1 MSCFAR
7 LGFLDLNLKLQA
19 VKALFYN
26 QHAQSLGKDAYS
38 VCLGAN
44 LFQHSRIKT
53 ILSTAK

>member
-7 LGFLDLNLKLQA
+7 QAFLDLTLKLQA

-26 QHAQSLGKDAYS
+26 RQAQSLWKDAYS
-38 VCLGAN
+38 VCLGAK